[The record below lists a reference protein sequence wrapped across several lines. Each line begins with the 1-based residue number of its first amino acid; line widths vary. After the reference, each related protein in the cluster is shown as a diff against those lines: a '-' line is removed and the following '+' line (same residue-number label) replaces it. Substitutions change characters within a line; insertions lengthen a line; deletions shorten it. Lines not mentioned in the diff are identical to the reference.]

1 MAERTQP
8 EQREPGRDASAGQPG
23 PRGSTQPG
31 GATVGGSTQPGGA
44 TPAGAPLYKG
54 APLDPAR
61 GPGLGCFWIQV
72 VVLAVLVVL
81 TPVGVMNAW
90 PGWLTTVMLFLT
102 LVLLLLAGQTVIFL
116 LRLVA
121 ADRRTRRRPLRS
133 ATPTIGELDDAAAE
147 PHRTAGPDSDAAAD
161 PDAARDDAESGPRGV
176 RQ

>member
-8 EQREPGRDASAGQPG
+8 EQREPERDASAGQPG

-31 GATVGGSTQPGGA
+31 EATPGGA
-44 TPAGAPLYKG
+44 TADGTPLYKG

-81 TPVGVMNAW
+81 TPVGVMNEW

-147 PHRTAGPDSDAAAD
+147 PHRTASPDSDAAAG
-161 PDAARDDAESGPRGV
+161 PDTARDDAESGPRGV